1 MKTKNKLE
9 LTWIGK
15 NERKKIE
22 PRILVEDSEKS
33 YGDVESGNILIHGD
47 NLLALKSIEEDYA
60 GKIKCIYIDPP
71 YNTGNAFEHY
81 DDNLEHSIWLSLMYE
96 RMRLLHK
103 LLSNDGTIWISIDD
117 IESHYLKVM
126 LDEIFGRKNF
136 LGDIAYE
143 RSGTAGIGQGGSF
156 LVNTRESILVY
167 AKDKTSMKI
176 KEAKTY
182 RPLDKEVMKR
192 YSYILENE
200 GTKEELTRFNDS
212 TGNDVIIYKHN
223 NYDIKSISLKN
234 FDKRKEEIYE
244 EYFDNYE
251 KIFRTTNPQKENTFQ
266 QKIISSLD
274 SKGLFS
280 VEYIPSRGKFK
291 GQKTIL
297 YYNNK
302 ELFAWLK
309 ASAEKIDN
317 EIVKTNKM
325 SDFWRNEDIPKANL
339 ANEGNVEFKRSK
351 KPEALIKQILDI
363 ATQKGDYVLDSF
375 LGSGTTC
382 AVAHKMGRKWIGI
395 EMGDHIYTHCIP
407 RMNSIIDGNDL
418 LGVTKQVSWK
428 NGGGY
433 KFYELAPSLLNKDKY
448 NNWVISDEYDADML
462 AEAMAKHNGFKY
474 IKDQDVFYK
483 QGYSTEKDFIFT
495 TTNFVNLKYLD
506 MLHELMEEDETLL
519 ICCKTYQ
526 EDCDNKYNNISIQ
539 KIPQSILKKYEFG
552 DVDYTLNIEDEI
564 VNDEEVEIDEFES

>member
-291 GQKTIL
+291 GKKTIL

-564 VNDEEVEIDEFES
+564 VYDEEVEIDEFES

>member
-1 MKTKNKLE
+1 
-9 LTWIGK
+9 
-15 NERKKIE
+15 
-22 PRILVEDSEKS
+22 
-33 YGDVESGNILIHGD
+33 
-47 NLLALKSIEEDYA
+47 
-60 GKIKCIYIDPP
+60 
-71 YNTGNAFEHY
+71 
-81 DDNLEHSIWLSLMYE
+81 MYE

-564 VNDEEVEIDEFES
+564 VYDEEVEIDEFES

>member
-15 NERKKIE
+15 NEQKKIE

-564 VNDEEVEIDEFES
+564 VYDEEVEIDEFES

>member
-564 VNDEEVEIDEFES
+564 VYDEEVEIDEFES

>member
-60 GKIKCIYIDPP
+60 DKIKCIYIDPP

-176 KEAKTY
+176 KEAKTH

-192 YSYILENE
+192 YSYILESE
-200 GTKEELTRFNDS
+200 GTKEELNRFKDS

-234 FDKRKEEIYE
+234 FDKRKEEIYK

-309 ASAEKIDN
+309 ASAEKIDS

-407 RMNSIIDGNDL
+407 RINSIIDGNDL

-428 NGGGY
+428 KGGGY

-526 EDCDNKYNNISIQ
+526 EECDNKYNNISLQ

-564 VNDEEVEIDEFES
+564 ICEEEVEIDEF

>member
-60 GKIKCIYIDPP
+60 EKIKCIYIDPP

-176 KEAKTY
+176 KEAKTH

-234 FDKRKEEIYE
+234 FEKRKEEIYK

-291 GQKTIL
+291 GQKTVL

-309 ASAEKIDN
+309 ASAEKMDN
-317 EIVKTNKM
+317 SIVKTNKM

-428 NGGGY
+428 SGGGY

-474 IKDQDVFYK
+474 IKNQDVFYK

-526 EDCDNKYNNISIQ
+526 EECENKYNNISLQ
-539 KIPQSILKKYEFG
+539 KIPQSMLKKYEFG

-564 VNDEEVEIDEFES
+564 LSDEEVEFDEFES

>member
-22 PRILVEDSEKS
+22 PRILIEDSEKS
-33 YGDVESGNILIHGD
+33 YGDIDSGNILIHGD
-47 NLLALKSIEEDYA
+47 NLLALKSIEQDYSD
-60 GKIKCIYIDPP
+60 KIKCIYIDPP

-103 LLSNDGTIWISIDD
+103 LLSNDGTIWISVDD
-117 IESHYLKVM
+117 TESHYLKVM

-167 AKDKTSMKI
+167 AKDKPSMKI

-182 RPLDKEVMKR
+182 KPLDKEVMKR
-192 YSYILENE
+192 YSYILDDE
-200 GTKEELTRFNDS
+200 GKKEELMRFSDS
-212 TGNDVIIYKHN
+212 TGNDVVIYKHTD
-223 NYDIKSISLKN
+223 YDIKSISLKN
-234 FDKRKEEIYE
+234 FEKRKEEIYK
-244 EYFDNYE
+244 EYYDNYE

-266 QKIISSLD
+266 QRIISSLD

-291 GQKTIL
+291 GQKTTL

-309 ASAEKIDN
+309 SSAEKIDN
-317 EIVKTNKM
+317 SIVKTNKM

-339 ANEGNVEFKRSK
+339 ANEGSVEFKRSK

-382 AVAHKMGRKWIGI
+382 AVAHKMNRKWIGI

-407 RMNSIIDGNDL
+407 RLNAIIDGSDL
-418 LGVTKQVSWK
+418 IGVTKQTSW
-428 NGGGY
+428 NGGGGY

-448 NNWVISDEYDADML
+448 NNWIISDEYDADML

-474 IKDQDVFYK
+474 IKNQDVFYK

-495 TTNFVNLKYLD
+495 TTNYVSLQYLD
-506 MLHELMEEDETLL
+506 MIHELMNDGETLL

-526 EDCDNKYNNISIQ
+526 EECDGKYKNISLQ

-552 DVDYTLNIEDEI
+552 DVDYTLNIEEEFVEDEGEDDI
-564 VNDEEVEIDEFES
+564 NE

>member
-15 NERKKIE
+15 NEQKKIE
-22 PRILVEDSEKS
+22 PRILIEDLEKS
-33 YGDVESGNILIHGD
+33 YGDVNSGNILIHGD
-47 NLLALKSIEEDYA
+47 NLLALKSIEQDFA
-60 GKIKCIYIDPP
+60 DKIKCIYIDPP

-103 LLSNDGTIWISIDD
+103 LLSTDGTIWISVDD
-117 IESHYLKVM
+117 TESHYLKVM

-167 AKDKTSMKI
+167 AKDKISMKI

-182 RPLDKEVMKR
+182 KPLDKEVMKR
-192 YSYILENE
+192 YSYILDDE
-200 GTKEELTRFNDS
+200 GNKEELMRFPDS
-212 TGNDVIIYKHN
+212 TGNDVVIYKHV

-234 FDKRKEEIYE
+234 FEKRKDEIYK
-244 EYFDNYE
+244 EYYDNYE

-266 QKIISSLD
+266 QRIISSLD

-291 GQKTIL
+291 GQKTTL

-309 ASAEKIDN
+309 SSAEKIDDS
-317 EIVKTNKM
+317 IVKTNKM

-339 ANEGNVEFKRSK
+339 ANEGSVEFKRSK

-382 AVAHKMGRKWIGI
+382 AVAHKMNRKWIGI

-407 RMNSIIDGNDL
+407 RLNSIIDGSDL
-418 LGVTKQVSWK
+418 IGVTKQTSW
-428 NGGGY
+428 NGGGGY

-474 IKDQDVFYK
+474 IKNQDTFYK
-483 QGYSTEKDFIFT
+483 QGYSTEKDYIFT
-495 TTNFVNLKYLD
+495 TTNYVNLQYLD
-506 MLHELMEEDETLL
+506 MLHELMSDDETLL

-526 EDCDNKYNNISIQ
+526 EECDGKYKNISLQ
-539 KIPQSILKKYEFG
+539 KIQQSILKKYEFG

-564 VNDEEVEIDEFES
+564 VDDEGEGDFNE

>member
-15 NERKKIE
+15 DKKRKIE
-22 PRILVEDSEKS
+22 PRILIEDKEKS
-33 YGDVESGNILIHGD
+33 YGDVDCGNLLIHGD
-47 NLLALKSIEEDYA
+47 NLLALKSLEQDFS

-81 DDNLEHSIWLSLMYE
+81 DDNVEHSIWLSLMYE
-96 RMRLLHK
+96 RIKLLYR

-117 IESHYLKVM
+117 IECHYLKVM
-126 LDEIFGRKNF
+126 CDEIFGRKNF

-143 RSGTAGIGQGGSF
+143 RSGTAGIGQGGTF

-167 AKDKTSMKI
+167 AKDKSSMKI
-176 KEAKTY
+176 QEARTHK
-182 RPLDKEVMKR
+182 PLEKEVMKR
-192 YSYILENE
+192 YSSVLKDE
-200 GTKEELTRFNDS
+200 GNKEEFLRFKDS
-212 TGNDVIIYKHN
+212 SNNNVIIYKHS
-223 NYDIKSISLKN
+223 NYQIDSISLRN
-234 FDKRKEEIYE
+234 FEKRKEEIYQSYNE
-244 EYFDNYE
+244 NYE
-251 KIFRTTNPQKENTFQ
+251 NIFRTTNPQKENTFQ

-274 SKGLFS
+274 SRGLYS

-291 GQKTIL
+291 GEKTTL

-302 ELFAWLK
+302 ELCAWLK
-309 ASAEKIDN
+309 ASAEIVEGN
-317 EIVKTNKM
+317 IVKTNKM

-363 ATQKGDYVLDSF
+363 ATEKGDYVLDSF

-382 AVAHKMGRKWIGI
+382 AVAHKMNRKWIGI
-395 EMGDHIYTHCIP
+395 EMGDHIYSHCIP
-407 RMNSIIDGNDL
+407 RLNSIIDGRDL
-418 LGVTKQVSWK
+418 LGITKQSLWT

-433 KFYELAPSLLNKDKY
+433 KFYELAPSLLSKDKY
-448 NNWVISDEYDADML
+448 DNWVISNEYDADML

-474 IKDQDVFYK
+474 IKNQEVFYK

-495 TTNFVNLKYLD
+495 TTNYIDSQYLD
-506 MLHELMEEDETLL
+506 MIHELLSNAESLL
-519 ICCKTYQ
+519 ICCKSYEEECEQKYQ
-526 EDCDNKYNNISIQ
+526 NISLQ
-539 KIPQSILKKYEFG
+539 KIPQSIMKKYEFG
-552 DVDYTLNIEDEI
+552 DVNYTLNIEDEI
-564 VNDEEVEIDEFES
+564 IGESEDLEEDEQ

>member
-539 KIPQSILKKYEFG
+539 KIPQSILKKYEFC

-564 VNDEEVEIDEFES
+564 VYDEEVEIDEFES